1 LENQNS
7 DAQQAA
13 LLAQL
18 ALLQDLD
25 QKHHMH
31 PFTDPST
38 LKQAPPF
45 LVDSAQGCYVSGQG
59 IKLLDMMAGLAC
71 VNIGYGNTEMAEA
84 AALAYKTLSYYHSF
98 SAVSNPPAAALCGK
112 IASLAPDGFNNVFL
126 SNSGSEA
133 NETAIKVAHM
143 YWRLKGKTEKRTI
156 IARDNSYH
164 GSSIVTAA
172 LTGNKAMQEPF
183 GIEVGKD
190 IKHAMMPFWY
200 RLSGDLSPE
209 EFGLKAAQSIEEQ
222 ILDAGP
228 DTVAAF
234 IGEPIQNALG
244 AVIPPE
250 TYWPEVQ
257 RICRK
262 YDVLLILDEVVTG
275 LGRSG
280 AWFMAEEYDIKPDII
295 TLAKGLSSAY
305 VPIAATLITDE
316 IANFVGENAGVIQH
330 GFTTSAHPVSCTLAI
345 KNIEILEKHK
355 LVDRVRDHIGPYFKE
370 RLKILE
376 SHPLVGE
383 VRVKGLMAGIELVKD
398 KATREQYPLEGMV
411 CNHVSQAAL
420 MKGLIVRPAGNA
432 LILCPPFIVSEQEI
446 DLTVQA
452 LNECLSDTYQALQA
466 ME

>member
-1 LENQNS
+1 MTDGQPTQETI
-7 DAQQAA
+7 QAHLTA
-13 LLAQL
+13 LQG
-18 ALLQDLD
+18 LD

-31 PFTDPST
+31 PFTDPNT

-45 LVDSAQGCYVSGQG
+45 LIDSAEGCYVSGQG
-59 IKLLDMMAGLAC
+59 IRLLDMMAGLAC
-71 VNIGYGNTEMAEA
+71 VNIGYGNPEMAETA
-84 AALAYKTLSYYHSF
+84 AIAYKTLSYYHSF
-98 SAVSNPPAAALCGK
+98 AAVSNPAVAALCGK
-112 IASLAPDGFNNVFL
+112 IASLAPANFNSVFL

-143 YWRLKGKTEKRTI
+143 YWQLKGKKSKRVI

-183 GIEVGKD
+183 GIEVGQD
-190 IKHAMMPFWY
+190 IRHAMMPCWF
-200 RLSGDLSPE
+200 RLGGDMALD
-209 EFGLKAAQSIEEQ
+209 EFGIKAAQSIEEQ
-222 ILDAGP
+222 ILEAGP
-228 DTVAAF
+228 DNVAAF

-257 RICRK
+257 RICKK

-275 LGRSG
+275 FGRAG
-280 AWFMAEEYDIKPDII
+280 AWFMAEEYNIKPDII

-305 VPIAATLITDE
+305 VPIAATIVSDE
-316 IANFVGENAGVIQH
+316 IASFLEANAGVIQH
-330 GFTTSAHPVSCTLAI
+330 GFTTSAHPVTCAI
-345 KNIEILEKHK
+345 ALKNIEILEREK
-355 LVDRVRDHIGPYFKE
+355 LVERVRDHIGPYFKQ

-383 VRVKGLMAGIELVKD
+383 VRSIGLMAGIELVKD
-398 KATREQYPLEGMV
+398 KANREQYPLEGMV
-411 CNHVSQAAL
+411 CNHVSQSAL

-452 LNECLSDTYQALQA
+452 LNECLSDTYQALQQ
-466 ME
+466 MG